1 MVAKQHKHKGYGYE
15 IWPLTR
21 NFAWAVVGVH
31 EGDSPHIAGAEGVAA
46 TEHGAE
52 RGAKAHIDLWVK
64 SGSDEEPKALGSSF
78 VGGVGTV
85 TAHPPAGTVVQED
98 DGV

>member
-1 MVAKQHKHKGYGYE
+1 MIAKQHKHKGYGYE
-15 IWPLTR
+15 IWPLGS
-21 NFAWAVVGVH
+21 NFSWAVVGVH
-31 EGDSPHIAGAEGVAA
+31 EGDGPHIAGAKDIAA
-46 TEHGAE
+46 TEHEAE
-52 RGAKAHIDLWVK
+52 RDAKLHIDFWTA
-64 SGSDEEPKALGSSF
+64 SHEESAKALGSSF